1 LAPFHS
7 CLSSTRTAATKGRS
21 FRRRRS
27 AQWRR
32 STLKSSSGPTAP
44 EGSSFYQSAGLLRG
58 LSRGSIAVADWRK
71 TGSVSAERPSHSYGS
86 PQSGSCC
93 ESYAFK
99 RDVRGQTLKIDSHE
113 EKTVWTAWACPT
125 GKECRGRWLKLSIK
139 DDEGVGNTFILDPND
154 PKYASGNL
162 NAAAFVAQEPV
173 NRLGSKEYSLP
184 CK

>member
-1 LAPFHS
+1 FDAGKKIKGKKRHILVDTQGLLMRAIVHGADIQDRDGGALLMATLFGAFPF
-7 CLSSTRTAATKGRS
+7 LLKLYADGGYQGRS

-32 STLKSSSGPTAP
+32 STLKSSSGPTAS

-86 PQSGSCC
+86 PQSASCC

-99 RDVRGQTLKIDSHE
+99 RDVRGQTL
-113 EKTVWTAWACPT
+113 W
-125 GKECRGRWLKLSIK
+125 
-139 DDEGVGNTFILDPND
+139 
-154 PKYASGNL
+154 
-162 NAAAFVAQEPV
+162 
-173 NRLGSKEYSLP
+173 
-184 CK
+184 

>member
-1 LAPFHS
+1 MHAIVHGADIQDRDGGAVLMATLFGAPFHS

-99 RDVRGQTLKIDSHE
+99 RDVRGQTLRAIKRRPQR
-113 EKTVWTAWACPT
+113 WA
-125 GKECRGRWLKLSIK
+125 GALSLGRKR
-139 DDEGVGNTFILDPND
+139 PRRA
-154 PKYASGNL
+154 YAAGH
-162 NAAAFVAQEPV
+162 AAPQQYP
-173 NRLGSKEYSLP
+173 LGAD
-184 CK
+184 

>member
-1 LAPFHS
+1 MAPTCRIATVAPCLWRPCLAPFHS

-32 STLKSSSGPTAP
+32 STLKSSSDPTAS
-44 EGSSFYQSAGLLRG
+44 EGSSFYRSAGLLRG
-58 LSRGSIAVADWRK
+58 LSHGSTAVADWRK

-99 RDVRGQTLKIDSHE
+99 RDVRGQTLTLQLH
-113 EKTVWTAWACPT
+113 
-125 GKECRGRWLKLSIK
+125 
-139 DDEGVGNTFILDPND
+139 ILLDMGFSSD
-154 PKYASGNL
+154 GLMCAS
-162 NAAAFVAQEPV
+162 P
-173 NRLGSKEYSLP
+173 
-184 CK
+184 

>member
-1 LAPFHS
+1 MAPTFRIATVAPFHS

-32 STLKSSSGPTAP
+32 STLKSSSDPTAS

-86 PQSGSCC
+86 PQSRSCC

-99 RDVRGQTLKIDSHE
+99 RDVRGQTLSLVVSGYTIRDDPGGRAQFDSEIDDLMA
-113 EKTVWTAWACPT
+113 TF
-125 GKECRGRWLKLSIK
+125 
-139 DDEGVGNTFILDPND
+139 DD
-154 PKYASGNL
+154 
-162 NAAAFVAQEPV
+162 
-173 NRLGSKEYSLP
+173 
-184 CK
+184 